1 MDILLLS
8 VSNFLLFIFYIMLR
22 NHINKKGKFLRTTI
36 IINLILIAFLIFI
49 YIFSDK
55 KDSFIIYQLFI

>member
-1 MDILLLS
+1 MDILLLG
-8 VSNFLLFIFYIMLR
+8 VCNFLLFIFYIMLR

>member
-1 MDILLLS
+1 MDILLLG
-8 VSNFLLFIFYIMLR
+8 VCNFLLFIFYIMLR
-22 NHINKKGKFLRTTI
+22 NHINKKSKFLRTTI